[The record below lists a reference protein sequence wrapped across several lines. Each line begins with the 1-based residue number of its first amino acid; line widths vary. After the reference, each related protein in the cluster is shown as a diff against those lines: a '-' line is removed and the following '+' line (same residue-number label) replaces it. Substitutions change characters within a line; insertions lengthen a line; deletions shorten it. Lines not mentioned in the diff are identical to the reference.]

1 MNAVVQHEQPLSVV
15 ASMAANYGMDRRAFE
30 ATLRA
35 TVMPQN
41 TSNEQAAAF
50 LLVAREHK
58 LNPFTREIFAFPT
71 QGGGI
76 QPVVSVDGWMKLINS
91 HPDFDG
97 MDFEDHIDGGALM
110 SITCR
115 IYRKGRAHPVEVTEY
130 MSECKRDTPTWK
142 RWPARMLRHKAAIQA
157 ARYAFG
163 FAGIMEPDEAE
174 RAAVAQA
181 DAVPEVT
188 IEDTRKARCDE
199 AAKQY
204 AEAVALIKTQIA
216 RWDADGDPDAIYTA
230 AEAYMEIPTAATMDL
245 YLAPSKGGIWTT
257 HERAVINNEINA
269 QIRAMKKAAYEKQE
283 QQA

>member
-1 MNAVVQHEQPLSVV
+1 MNAVATINEVPSVLNAMAQH
-15 ASMAANYGMDRRAFE
+15 YGMDKRAFE

-41 TSNEQAAAF
+41 TSHEQAAAF

-97 MDFEDHIDGGALM
+97 MDFEDRIDGGALM

-130 MSECKRDTPTWK
+130 MSECRRDTPTWK

-174 RAAVAQA
+174 RVVVAHA
-181 DAVPEVT
+181 DGMPEVT
-188 IEDTRKARCDE
+188 IEDTRKQRCDD
-199 AAKQY
+199 AAEQY
-204 AEAVALIKTQIA
+204 SDSLTVIRDSIA
-216 RWDADGDPDAIYTA
+216 KWDADESDTDALYTV
-230 AEAYMEIPTAATMDL
+230 AETWGGIPKSAQMDL
-245 YLAPSKGGIWTT
+245 WLAPTKGGWFTT
-257 HERAVINNEINA
+257 HERDVIKTKLPRE
-269 QIRAMKKAAYEKQE
+269 QAA
-283 QQA
+283 

>member
-1 MNAVVQHEQPLSVV
+1 MNAVAKIEPPSVFN
-15 ASMAANYGMDRRAFE
+15 AMAQQYGMDRKAFE
-30 ATLRA
+30 STLRA

-50 LLVAREHK
+50 LLVAREHR

-91 HPDFDG
+91 HADFDG
-97 MDFEDHIDGGALM
+97 MDFEDHLDGGALM

-115 IYRKGRAHPVEVTEY
+115 MYRKGRAHPIEVTEY
-130 MSECKRDTPTWK
+130 MNECKRETPTWK

-174 RAAVAQA
+174 RMVVAQA
-181 DAVPEVT
+181 EVIPEVT
-188 IEDTRKARCDE
+188 LHDPRKQRHDE
-199 AAKQY
+199 AAEQY
-204 AEAVALIKTQIA
+204 ATSIDYIKGEIHA
-216 RWDADGDPDAIYTA
+216 WDESQDDAHLYSV
-230 AEAYMEIPTAATMDL
+230 AEAWGEIPSAAQVDL
-245 YLAPSKGGIWTT
+245 WLAPTKGGIFTT
-257 HERAVINNEINA
+257 HERDVIKTKLPRDERVKPENA
-269 QIRAMKKAAYEKQE
+269 A
-283 QQA
+283 